1 LPCLPFL
8 RRFPILVGLLL
19 LICAP
24 PDVRD
29 ERTQSTYLEW
39 LSYPEAE
46 MPAEDP
52 DSSIRLP
59 LPQAA
64 TTNNANS
71 QPAGEF

>member
-1 LPCLPFL
+1 
-8 RRFPILVGLLL
+8 LLL

-46 MPAEDP
+46 MPRRPGLLHKA
-52 DSSIRLP
+52 
-59 LPQAA
+59 AA
-64 TTNNANS
+64 TAGSNN
-71 QPAGEF
+71 E